1 MYVTAHRV
9 RRGNASGIN
18 TFLHLHGDAGH
29 RVDWRHPDV
38 SFVADECPGHFVVQ
52 RTEVPPGNNSVSSY
66 LDVVASD
73 DIDNTRLI
81 LSLGR
86 TQPSG
91 SAGDVW
97 YDGEIGYRFYCSTR
111 HSSYAEFELLRAHVG
126 LMLHDARQRFHALP
140 ATNPLIIDITN
151 DDTGIRYELE
161 DASRRR
167 LLESFPDRTPA
178 TIGVFFEYRNSLI
191 GLWGEHT
198 YHFEMAKAVTQLSES
213 ELSGL
218 GGVVFRDQSNQLMSP
233 GVASRRD
240 SQALPGQLDG
250 YWYGPGEEVPMH
262 APAWAPTGALLV
274 RGNLALVLVPIEFHW
289 VPMSDAAIYT
299 YRHTLGL
306 QNHETWTFLTDEGA
320 TFNVRMAD
328 PLLHLQD
335 MERVYGPEAAS
346 RAGRD
351 RPAVQVSLE
360 AKAPPR

>member
-9 RRGNASGIN
+9 RRGDASGIN
-18 TFLHLHGDAGH
+18 TFLHLHGDTGH

-38 SFVADECPGHFVVQ
+38 RFVADECPGYFVVQ
-52 RTEVPPGNNSVSSY
+52 RAEVQPGNNSVSSY

-73 DIDNTRLI
+73 DLDNTRLI

-86 TQPSG
+86 IQPSG

-97 YDGEIGYRFYCSTR
+97 YDGEIGYRFYCSPR
-111 HSSYAEFELLRAHVG
+111 HSSHTEFELLRAHVG
-126 LMLHDARQRFHALP
+126 LMLHDASQRFQGLTTA
-140 ATNPLIIDITN
+140 NPLIIDITN
-151 DDTGIRYELE
+151 DDTGIRYQLD
-161 DASRRR
+161 DASQRR
-167 LLESFPDRTPA
+167 LLEAFPDRTPA
-178 TIGVFFEYRNSLI
+178 AIGVYFEYRNSLI
-191 GLWGEHT
+191 ALWGEHT

-218 GGVVFRDQSNQLMSP
+218 GGVVFRDQSGQLMAAGAVSW
-233 GVASRRD
+233 RD

-250 YWYGPGEEVPMH
+250 YWYGPGEEVPTH
-262 APAWAPTGALLV
+262 APAWAPTGALLA

-289 VPMSDAAIYT
+289 FPMTDAAIYT

-320 TFNVRMAD
+320 TFNVRMAE

-335 MERVYGPEAAS
+335 IERIYGPEAAS
-346 RAGRD
+346 RARRD
-351 RPAVQVSLE
+351 RPTVQVYLE
-360 AKAPPR
+360 AKAPRR